1 MAAEEWAAIM
11 EIRNRERRQQL
22 EQDAAKRANCNKQAN
37 QQKFRL
43 AERRIFIKKCVAR

>member
-1 MAAEEWAAIM
+1 M